1 MKPTRVLGA
10 CLLATTVLT
19 ASACDDDDD
28 DDGTGPTNTATVRVI
43 NTTGQALDFGSGG
56 TFGATNSNIAFG
68 ASSQCLEVPVGANG
82 LTFRQNGQT
91 QTFSPAGFNG
101 SALTSGGNYTVV
113 IGGTTGAY
121 TANTFT
127 NTYAGATTTSGGVRV
142 VNATTGDDDYNLY
155 VGTSGSLPTTANMT
169 GFGSGMAS
177 TSWYPVTAGQ
187 GAVRLTTGTGASQV
201 TAYESAAFPVTA
213 NQYQTVVIA
222 DPTTG
227 SSTLRSFSVAS
238 CQ

>member
-10 CLLATTVLT
+10 CLLATSVLT
-19 ASACDDDDD
+19 TTACDDDDD
-28 DDGTGPTNTATVRVI
+28 GGTGPNNTATVRVV
-43 NTTGQALDFGSGG
+43 NNTGQALDFGNGG

-91 QTFSPAGFNG
+91 TTFTPAGFNG
-101 SALTSGGNYTVV
+101 SALQAGGNYTIV

-142 VNATTGDDDYNLY
+142 INATTGDDDYNLF
-155 VGTSGSLPTTANMT
+155 VGSSGALPATANMT

-177 TSWYPVTAGQ
+177 TGWYPVTAGQ

-201 TAYESAAFPVTA
+201 TAFESAAFPVTA

-227 SSTLRSFSVAS
+227 SSTLRSFTVAS